1 MILYVENSEDSTKQ
15 TKQKQKNLIRTNKG
29 IQHRSLI
36 LIWISTLLHIQIH
49 PTLHP
54 FMSKEDQLG
63 DDGITLFFGTFTMHT
78 V

>member
-15 TKQKQKNLIRTNKG
+15 TKQKQNLIRTNKG

-54 FMSKEDQLG
+54 FMNKEDQLG
-63 DDGITLFFGTFTMHT
+63 DDGITLFFGAFTMHT